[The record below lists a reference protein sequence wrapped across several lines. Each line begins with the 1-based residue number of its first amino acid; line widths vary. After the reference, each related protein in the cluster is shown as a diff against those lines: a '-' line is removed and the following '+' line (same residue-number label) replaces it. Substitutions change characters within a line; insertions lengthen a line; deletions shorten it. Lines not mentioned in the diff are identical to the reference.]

1 MDSVTTDVDELLA
14 ELHRAG
20 KEPDRE
26 LLDQVKAC
34 GQSGVQRLIAMAI
47 DESLHFADQDN
58 PEVWVPLHAIKLL
71 GELGAAE
78 AIEPLLPLFAWDD
91 DWLGQALPE
100 CFGLIGAPA
109 LSPLR
114 DLLFDRTHDIWA
126 RARAGDALQ
135 KIAEHHPE
143 LRGEV
148 VAALIRRLDPAESRT
163 PEDETLNGLV
173 ISQLLDLKSEEALP
187 AIQRAYDEDRVDR
200 RIVALADVERGLGLL
215 EGAPSKPDFEDWL
228 AGTAP
233 FPQSEK
239 TGMRLWLRCTAC
251 RYERDHRV
259 EKVYCDTDMLDR
271 SKGGGETP
279 YSPFIIPQRITCPKC
294 GSVNQYELTNDAHL
308 AITAEMIKMS
318 LAKREAQPT
327 PEDEAGPLVLRSF
340 RLTDGRQ
347 MHPYA
352 AREMYRQQI
361 EAEPNRSDARVRYG
375 NVLQFLGEREEA
387 ARQYRAAI
395 EADPAMVEGHLNLGK
410 LALEDGDLQEAHE
423 MFERVLELAPTS
435 RLSSEDRNEYQ
446 RYAREMVDEID
457 DLGHSPSAITADS
470 LFPEALRLWSPRNSP
485 ALRQP
490 VGVRRAHKVGRNDPC
505 PCGSGKKYKKCC
517 GR

>member
-1 MDSVTTDVDELLA
+1 MGSVTTDVNELMA
-14 ELHRAG
+14 ELRRAG

-26 LLDQVKAC
+26 LLDRVKAC
-34 GQSGVQRLIAMAI
+34 GEGVAPRLIAMAI
-47 DESLHFADQDN
+47 DESLHFADQDS
-58 PEVWVPLHAIKLL
+58 PEVWAPLHAVKLL

-100 CFGLIGAPA
+100 CFGLIGVPA

-126 RARAGDALQ
+126 RARAGDGLV

-148 VAALIRRLDPAESRT
+148 VAALIRRLDPAEART

-173 ISQLLDLKSEEALP
+173 ISQLLDLKAEEALP
-187 AIQRAYDEDRVDR
+187 AIRRAYDEDRVDR
-200 RIVALADVERGLGLL
+200 RVVALADVERGLGLL

-228 AGTAP
+228 TGTAP

-251 RYERDHRV
+251 RYERDHQVAR
-259 EKVYCDTDMLDR
+259 VYCDTDTMDR
-271 SKGGGETP
+271 SKRGEETP
-279 YSPFIIPQRITCPKC
+279 HSPFIIPQRITCPKC
-294 GSVNQYELTNDAHL
+294 GAVNQYELTTDAHL

-318 LAKREAQPT
+318 LGERGGQPP

-375 NVLQFLGEREEA
+375 NLLQFLGEREEA
-387 ARQYRAAI
+387 AQQYRAAI
-395 EADPAMVEGHLNLGK
+395 EADPAMVEGYLNLGK
-410 LALEDGDLQEAHE
+410 LALEDGDLQAARE
-423 MFERVLELAPTS
+423 MFEWVLELVPTS
-435 RLSSEDRNEYQ
+435 RLSSKDRTEYQ
-446 RYAREMVDEID
+446 QFTREMLDEID
-457 DLGHSPSAITADS
+457 DLEHGRSAVGRDIPWPEVQQFRSAHDS
-470 LFPEALRLWSPRNSP
+470 LALTQP
-485 ALRQP
+485 ARQT
-490 VGVRRAHKVGRNDPC
+490 RKVGRNEPC